1 MLGLEYINSGASPS
15 LVAESFGM
23 HRISTYIDIN
33 APASSVWVILMNFP
47 AYADWNLFVQC
58 LVGSNSIG
66 SKLQVT
72 VQLVG
77 GRAMSFAPKVLAC
90 LTERE
95 FRWLGKVFVSYL
107 FDGEH
112 VFKLTESSATACR
125 FVHEECFS
133 GILVPLLMRCA
144 MSSAT
149 EAGLE
154 AMNRALKAR
163 AERSDA

>member
-1 MLGLEYINSGASPS
+1 
-15 LVAESFGM
+15 M